1 MLESYLI
8 RGLLIGLIFG
18 VPAGAIGAL
27 TIQRTLNGGFSA
39 GLATGLGSSAADLI
53 YACAGIFGVTLVSN
67 FLIQHQRPI
76 SLLGGLLIAAL
87 GVHIFRQK
95 PQNQQQESN
104 RTKLPFCFASSFAIA
119 VTNPATVLSFL
130 MAFTA
135 FEITGAQTVVQSV
148 QLIAGIFLGTLCWWS
163 LSQPHQSPNLP
174 AFEWNIGLFYA
185 DLRLYSFYQG
195 TIFVRLFASRM
206 NYNF

>member
-1 MLESYLI
+1 MLDSYLI
-8 RGLLIGLIFG
+8 RGLLISLIFG

-27 TIQRTLNGGFSA
+27 TIQRTLNSGFTA
-39 GLATGLGSSAADLI
+39 GLITGLGSSAADLI
-53 YACAGIFGVTLVSN
+53 YACAGIFGITLVSN

-135 FEITGAQTVVQSV
+135 FEITGAQTAVQSV
-148 QLIAGIFLGTLCWWS
+148 QLISGIFLGTLCWWS
-163 LSQPHQSPNLP
+163 LLSGVTAIFRSRINHRIYRLLNGVLGC
-174 AFEWNIGLFYA
+174 FMLIFGCVVFIKGLF
-185 DLRLYSFYQG
+185 L
-195 TIFVRLFASRM
+195 
-206 NYNF
+206 

>member
-1 MLESYLI
+1 MLENYLI

-39 GLATGLGSSAADLI
+39 GLTTGLGSSTADLL
-53 YACAGIFGVTLVSN
+53 YACVGIFGVTLVSD
-67 FLIQHQRPI
+67 FLSRYQRPI
-76 SLLGGLLIAAL
+76 SVLGGLLIGAL
-87 GVHIFRQK
+87 GIHIFRQK

-104 RTKLPFCFASSFAIA
+104 RTKLPLCFASSFAIA
-119 VTNPATVLSFL
+119 VTNPATVLAFL

-135 FEITGAQTVVQSV
+135 FEITGEQTGEQSV

-163 LSQPHQSPNLP
+163 ILSGITSIFRSRSNHR
-174 AFEWNIGLFYA
+174 I
-185 DLRLYSFYQG
+185 YQLLNWVLG
-195 TIFVRLFASRM
+195 CSMLVFGGIILIKGILL
-206 NYNF
+206 

>member
-8 RGLLIGLIFG
+8 RGLLISLIFG

-27 TIQRTLNGGFSA
+27 TIQRTLNSGFTA
-39 GLATGLGSSAADLI
+39 GLITGLGSSAADLI
-53 YACAGIFGVTLVSN
+53 YACAGIFGITLVSN

-119 VTNPATVLSFL
+119 VTNPATVLTFL

-135 FEITGAQTVVQSV
+135 FEITGAQT
-148 QLIAGIFLGTLCWWS
+148 GIFLGTLCWWS
-163 LSQPHQSPNLP
+163 LLSGVTAIFRSRINHRIYRLLNGVLGC
-174 AFEWNIGLFYA
+174 FMLIFGCVVFIKGLF
-185 DLRLYSFYQG
+185 L
-195 TIFVRLFASRM
+195 
-206 NYNF
+206 

>member
-39 GLATGLGSSAADLI
+39 GLVTGLGSSAADLL
-53 YACAGIFGVTLVSN
+53 YACAGVFGVTLVSD
-67 FLIQHQRPI
+67 FLTQHQRPI
-76 SLLGGLLIAAL
+76 SLLGGLLIVML

-95 PQNQQQESN
+95 PQSQPQESK
-104 RTKLPFCFASSFAIA
+104 RVRLPLCFAGSFAIA

-135 FEITGAQTVVQSV
+135 FEITGEQTATESI
-148 QLIAGIFLGTLCWWS
+148 QLIVGIFMGTLCWWS
-163 LSQPHQSPNLP
+163 LLSGITSIFRSRINERIYQILNRILGGFMLIFGG
-174 AFEWNIGLFYA
+174 AVLMKGL
-185 DLRLYSFYQG
+185 LL
-195 TIFVRLFASRM
+195 
-206 NYNF
+206 

>member
-1 MLESYLI
+1 MLENYLI

-39 GLATGLGSSAADLI
+39 GLTTGLGSSAADLL
-53 YACAGIFGVTLVSN
+53 YACVGIFGVTLVSD
-67 FLIQHQRPI
+67 FLTRYQRPI
-76 SLLGGLLIAAL
+76 SVLGGLLIGAL
-87 GVHIFRQK
+87 GIHIFRQK

-104 RTKLPFCFASSFAIA
+104 RTKLPLCFASSFAIA

-135 FEITGAQTVVQSV
+135 FEITGEQTGAQSV

-163 LSQPHQSPNLP
+163 ILSCITS
-174 AFEWNIGLFYA
+174 
-185 DLRLYSFYQG
+185 
-195 TIFVRLFASRM
+195 IFRSRINHRM
-206 NYNF
+206 YHLLNWVLGCFMLVFGGIILIKGILL